1 MYYNQNNFK
10 SLIICSLFSRGIII
24 SRVSSIILSSS
35 FCSLFLALLVILSA
49 ILLPIKSPVASA
61 LLFNTYLSAV
71 LAKSLPALK
80 LLSNIFL
87 PYFFHRFTKVKAF
100 IKYFSTIFIS
110 YISSK
115 RHKSLSL
122 HISSIMW
129 F

>member
-10 SLIICSLFSRGIII
+10 SLIICSLLSGGIIV
-24 SRVSSIILSSS
+24 SCLSSIILSSS
-35 FCSLFLALLVILSA
+35 FCSLFLVLLVIPSA
-49 ILLPIKSPVASA
+49 ILLPIKSPIASA
-61 LLFNTYLSAV
+61 LLGNTFLPAI
-71 LAKSLPALK
+71 LAKSLPAFK

-87 PYFFHRFTKVKAF
+87 PYFFFHGFTN

-115 RHKSLSL
+115 IHKSLSL
-122 HISSIMW
+122 NISPIMW

>member
-1 MYYNQNNFK
+1 MYENNFK
-10 SLIICSLFSRGIII
+10 SLIICSLFSGGIII
-24 SRVSSIILSSS
+24 SCVSSIILSSS

-61 LLFNTYLSAV
+61 LLVYTFLPAI

-87 PYFFHRFTKVKAF
+87 PYFFHRFTNVKAF
-100 IKYFSTIFIS
+100 IKYFFTIAIS
-110 YISSK
+110 YISNK
-115 RHKSLSL
+115 RHKSLAL
-122 HISSIMW
+122 YISSIMW